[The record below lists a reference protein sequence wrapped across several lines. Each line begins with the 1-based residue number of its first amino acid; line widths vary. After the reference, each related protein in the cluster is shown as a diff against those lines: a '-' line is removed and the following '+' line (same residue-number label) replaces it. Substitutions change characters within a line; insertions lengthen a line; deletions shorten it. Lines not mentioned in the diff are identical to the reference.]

1 MAFLSRIFLWERR
14 TREIRPSDP
23 AAGKENTKE
32 NNLINPVIDC
42 INTALWGFP
51 MEEKHKTFHRKKTF
65 WVFFIC
71 FAVFLG
77 LSGRLVW
84 LMVCS
89 SAYYSDA
96 ADELHQRER
105 SIKAKRGRI
114 LDAAGNVLADNRT
127 VCTVSVIHNQ
137 ITDPDAVV
145 RVLSEEL
152 SMDEEE
158 VRRKVEKYSSMERI
172 KSNVDKE
179 TGDAIRAHRLDGV
192 KVDEDYKRYY
202 PYGSLASRVLGFT
215 GADNQGIVG
224 LEVKYEEYLQ
234 GEPGTILTVT
244 DARGIEVEE
253 QGESR
258 LEPVNG
264 DDLYISLDLNIQQYA
279 AQLAEQVMAAKEAE
293 SVSIL
298 VMKPDNGEIL
308 AMVNVPEF
316 DLNDP
321 FALPEGTD
329 TQGLSEK
336 EKQDLLNQ
344 MWRNPCVSDTYEPG
358 SVFKT
363 VTASAALEAG
373 AVTMEDTFHCPGYV
387 MVEDRR
393 IRCHKVT
400 GHGTQTFVEATMNS
414 CNPAFVT
421 VGLRLGAE
429 NFYRYFGQFDL
440 LEKTG
445 VDLPGEAGT
454 IMHKEEDIG
463 AVELATI
470 SFGQSFQVTPIRLA
484 ATVSSLINGGKT
496 VVPHF
501 GVKTADAAGN
511 VTQQFA
517 YPAGSGVVSEDTSE
531 KLRYMLEQVVENGG
545 GHNGYVEG
553 YRVGGKTA
561 TSQTLPRGTGRY
573 IASFLGFAPAD
584 DPKVLAMAIITNP
597 QGTYYGGQVA
607 APVVRQL
614 FENILPYLED
624 LDYNIQ
630 HAAEP

>member
-1 MAFLSRIFLWERR
+1 
-14 TREIRPSDP
+14 
-23 AAGKENTKE
+23 
-32 NNLINPVIDC
+32 
-42 INTALWGFP
+42 

-65 WVFFIC
+65 AAFMIC
-71 FAVFLG
+71 FAAFLG
-77 LSGRLVW
+77 LAGRLVY
-84 LMVCS
+84 LMVYS
-89 SAYYSDA
+89 SAYYSEA
-96 ADELHQRER
+96 ANELHQRER

-137 ITDPDAVV
+137 ITDPEAVV
-145 RVLSEEL
+145 EALSKELELEEAY
-152 SMDEEE
+152 
-158 VRRKVEKYSSMERI
+158 VRERVEKYSSIERI
-172 KSNVDKE
+172 RSNVDKE
-179 TGDAIRAHRLDGV
+179 TGDAIRAYQLDGV

-202 PYGSLASRVLGFT
+202 PFDSLASRVLGFT

-224 LEVKYEEYLQ
+224 LEVKYEEYLE

-244 DARGIEVEE
+244 DARGIEVDEE
-253 QGESR
+253 GESR
-258 LEPVNG
+258 LEPVDG
-264 DDLYISLDLNIQQYA
+264 DDLYISMDLNIQQYA

-316 DLNDP
+316 NLNDP
-321 FALPEGTD
+321 FTLPEGTE
-329 TQGLSEK
+329 TAGLSEE

-344 MWRNPCVSDTYEPG
+344 MWRNPCISDTYEPG

-363 VTASAALEAG
+363 ITAAAALEEG
-373 AVTMEDTFHCPGYV
+373 VVTMEDTFNCPGYV

-393 IRCHKVT
+393 IRCHKTT

-414 CNPAFVT
+414 CNPVFVT

-429 NFYRYFGQFDL
+429 NYYRYFEQFNL

-454 IMHKEEDIG
+454 IMHKVEDIG

-484 ATVSSLINGGKT
+484 ATISSLINGGNAVT
-496 VVPHF
+496 PHF
-501 GVKTADAAGN
+501 GVKTVDAQGN
-511 VTQQFA
+511 VTNRFE
-517 YPAGSGVVSEDTSE
+517 YPVEEGVVSEDTVE

-573 IASFLGFAPAD
+573 IASFMGFAPAD

-614 FENILPYLED
+614 FENILPYLEN
-624 LDYNIQ
+624 LDYNVQ
-630 HAAEP
+630 RAEQ

>member
-1 MAFLSRIFLWERR
+1 
-14 TREIRPSDP
+14 
-23 AAGKENTKE
+23 
-32 NNLINPVIDC
+32 
-42 INTALWGFP
+42 

-65 WVFFIC
+65 WAFFIC

-77 LSGRLVW
+77 LSGRLFY
-84 LMVCS
+84 LMVLS

-114 LDAAGNVLADNRT
+114 LDAAANVLADNRT

-152 SMDEEE
+152 SLDEEE

-179 TGDAIRAHRLDGV
+179 TGDAIRAYRLDGV

-202 PYGSLASRVLGFT
+202 PFGSLASRVLGFT

-244 DARGIEVEE
+244 DARGVEVE
-253 QGESR
+253 QRGESR
-258 LEPVNG
+258 LEPVDG
-264 DDLYISLDLNIQQYA
+264 DDLYISMDLNIQQYA

-321 FALPEGTD
+321 FTLPEGTD

-373 AVTMEDTFHCPGYV
+373 AVTLEDTFHCPGYV

-429 NFYRYFGQFDL
+429 SFCHYFEQFNL
-440 LEKTG
+440 MERSG

-484 ATVSSLINGGKT
+484 ATVSSLINGGKAVT
-496 VVPHF
+496 PHF
-501 GVKTADAAGN
+501 GVQTVDAEGN
-511 VTQQFA
+511 VTQRFA
-517 YPAGSGVVSEDTSE
+517 YPAETGVVSEDTSE

-584 DPKVLAMAIITNP
+584 NPRVLAMAIITNP

>member
-1 MAFLSRIFLWERR
+1 
-14 TREIRPSDP
+14 
-23 AAGKENTKE
+23 
-32 NNLINPVIDC
+32 
-42 INTALWGFP
+42 

-65 WVFFIC
+65 TAFLIC
-71 FAVFLG
+71 LAAFLG
-77 LSGRLVW
+77 LAGRLVY
-84 LMVCS
+84 LMVYS

-96 ADELHQRER
+96 ADSLHQRER

-145 RVLSEEL
+145 EVLARELELEE
-152 SMDEEE
+152 DY
-158 VRRKVEKYSSMERI
+158 VRARVEKYSAIERI

-179 TGDAIRAHRLDGV
+179 TGDAIRACGLSGV

-202 PYGSLASRVLGFT
+202 PFDSLASRVLGFT

-224 LEVKYEEYLQ
+224 LEVKYEEYLE

-244 DARGIEVEE
+244 DARGIEVDEE
-253 QGESR
+253 GESR
-258 LEPVNG
+258 LEPVDG
-264 DDLYISLDLNIQQYA
+264 DDLYISMDLNIQQYA
-279 AQLAEQVMAAKEAE
+279 EQLAEQVMAAKEAE

-316 DLNDP
+316 NLNDP
-321 FALPEGTD
+321 FTLPEGTD
-329 TQGLSEK
+329 TAGLSEE

-344 MWRNPCVSDTYEPG
+344 MWRNPCISDTYEPG

-363 VTASAALEAG
+363 ITAAAALEEG
-373 AVTMEDTFHCPGYV
+373 VVTMEDTFNCPGYV

-393 IRCHKVT
+393 IRCHKIT

-414 CNPAFVT
+414 CNPVFVT

-429 NFYRYFGQFDL
+429 NYYRYFEQFNL

-454 IMHKEEDIG
+454 IMHKPEDIG

-484 ATVSSLINGGKT
+484 ATISSLINGGNAVT
-496 VVPHF
+496 PHF
-501 GVKTADAAGN
+501 GVKTVDAQGN
-511 VTQQFA
+511 VTNRFE
-517 YPAGSGVVSEDTSE
+517 YPVREGVVSEDTVE

-573 IASFLGFAPAD
+573 IASFMGFAPAD

-624 LDYNIQ
+624 MDYNVQ
-630 HAAEP
+630 RAEQ

>member
-1 MAFLSRIFLWERR
+1 
-14 TREIRPSDP
+14 
-23 AAGKENTKE
+23 
-32 NNLINPVIDC
+32 
-42 INTALWGFP
+42 

-65 WVFFIC
+65 AAFMIC
-71 FAVFLG
+71 FAAFLG
-77 LSGRLVW
+77 LAGRLVY
-84 LMVCS
+84 LMVYS
-89 SAYYSDA
+89 SAYYSEA

-137 ITDPDAVV
+137 ITDPEAVV
-145 RVLSEEL
+145 EVLSKELELEEAY
-152 SMDEEE
+152 
-158 VRRKVEKYSSMERI
+158 VRERVEKYSSIERI
-172 KSNVDKE
+172 RSNVDKE
-179 TGDAIRAHRLDGV
+179 TGDAIRAYQLDGV

-202 PYGSLASRVLGFT
+202 PFDSLASRVLGFT

-224 LEVKYEEYLQ
+224 LEVKYEEYLE

-244 DARGIEVEE
+244 DARGIEVDEE
-253 QGESR
+253 GESR
-258 LEPVNG
+258 LEPVDG
-264 DDLYISLDLNIQQYA
+264 DDLYISMDLNIQQYA

-316 DLNDP
+316 NLNDP
-321 FALPEGTD
+321 FTLPEGTE
-329 TQGLSEK
+329 TAGLSEE

-344 MWRNPCVSDTYEPG
+344 MWRNPCISDTYEPG

-363 VTASAALEAG
+363 ITAAAALEEG
-373 AVTMEDTFHCPGYV
+373 VVTMEDTFNCPGYV

-393 IRCHKVT
+393 IRCHKTT

-414 CNPAFVT
+414 CNPVFVT

-429 NFYRYFGQFDL
+429 NYYRYFEQFNL

-454 IMHKEEDIG
+454 IMHKVEDIG

-484 ATVSSLINGGKT
+484 ATISSLINGGNAVT
-496 VVPHF
+496 PHF
-501 GVKTADAAGN
+501 GVKTVDAQGN
-511 VTQQFA
+511 VTNRFE
-517 YPAGSGVVSEDTSE
+517 YPVEEGVVSEDTVE

-573 IASFLGFAPAD
+573 IASFMGFAPAD

-607 APVVRQL
+607 APAVRQL
-614 FENILPYLED
+614 FENILPYLEN
-624 LDYNIQ
+624 LDYNVQ
-630 HAAEP
+630 RAEQ